1 MALFISALVSC
12 PRATYLPETPNIG
25 PTVGRDDMESRA
37 DTWREGTI
45 RRADMKNAM

>member
-1 MALFISALVSC
+1 MAFFVSALVSC

-37 DTWREGTI
+37 DNVARGHDTTG
-45 RRADMKNAM
+45 